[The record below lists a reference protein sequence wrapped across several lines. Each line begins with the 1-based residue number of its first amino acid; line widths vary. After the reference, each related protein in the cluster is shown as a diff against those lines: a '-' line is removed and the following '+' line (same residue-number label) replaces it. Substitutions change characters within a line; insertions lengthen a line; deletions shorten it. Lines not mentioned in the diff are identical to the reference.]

1 MMLLSVS
8 LAGAFATQASHVV
21 TFDNLRG
28 DHDASNT
35 VYVAVKA
42 DLPIRRQPSR
52 RRLHQLMACEACGG
66 RQLADANRPCNACAT
81 NKRSAG
87 R

>member
-1 MMLLSVS
+1 MRLSACWLTS
-8 LAGAFATQASHVV
+8 LQRKTSHVV

-42 DLPIRRQPSR
+42 DLPPGSAAPPPIEVAGARQAP
-52 RRLHQLMACEACGG
+52 
-66 RQLADANRPCNACAT
+66 
-81 NKRSAG
+81 
-87 R
+87 

>member
-1 MMLLSVS
+1 MLPMTRFERV
-8 LAGAFATQASHVV
+8 LADAFATSTSHVV

-42 DLPIRRQPSR
+42 ELPGPR
-52 RRLHQLMACEACGG
+52 AVAEAMPA
-66 RQLADANRPCNACAT
+66 RD
-81 NKRSAG
+81 
-87 R
+87 